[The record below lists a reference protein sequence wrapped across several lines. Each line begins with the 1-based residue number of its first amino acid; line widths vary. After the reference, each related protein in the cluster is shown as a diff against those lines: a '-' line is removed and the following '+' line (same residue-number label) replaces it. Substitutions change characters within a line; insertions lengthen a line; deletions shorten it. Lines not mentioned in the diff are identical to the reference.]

1 MSDEL
6 LLVVLWEDAPS
17 GANFAPGIL
26 LRACVSDALELTG
39 AYDSRLRVAMRDHP
53 CKGNHKLYN
62 ELPMQAELLRPP
74 TRLIAVFDSD
84 RIDDLAK
91 RRSITPWPS
100 AVPEQAEKLRAQLDL
115 APERVDVVL
124 LVENMETVV
133 DTATD
138 LLQRARG
145 AKELAHRDRTLH
157 ALASE
162 SKALRDALCDRVA
175 SWRALVDCATR
186 ALRAR

>member
-1 MSDEL
+1 MNDEL
-6 LLVVLWEDAPS
+6 LLVVLWEDSPR
-17 GANFAPGIL
+17 GANFAPGML

-39 AYDSRLRVAMRDHP
+39 AYDSYLRVAMRDHP
-53 CKGNHKLYN
+53 CKGNDKLYDQ
-62 ELPMQAELLRPP
+62 LPMQAELLPP
-74 TRLIAVFDSD
+74 TTQLIAVFDSD
-84 RIDDLAK
+84 RIEDLAK

-100 AVPEQAEKLRAQLDL
+100 AVQEQSARLRTQLDL

-138 LLQRARG
+138 LLQRPRG

-162 SKALRDALCDRVA
+162 SRALRNALCDRVA
-175 SWRALVDCATR
+175 SWRELVRCATR
-186 ALRAR
+186 ALQPR